1 LIFSKKP
8 HCFPTCALFYPIGLK
23 RKIITDYT
31 THDAPVIAAK
41 IINIAQGN
49 TMDFAE

>member
-1 LIFSKKP
+1 MFMRRWPGTVDDPKLSSS
-8 HCFPTCALFYPIGLK
+8 LYV
-23 RKIITDYT
+23 KITRFYT